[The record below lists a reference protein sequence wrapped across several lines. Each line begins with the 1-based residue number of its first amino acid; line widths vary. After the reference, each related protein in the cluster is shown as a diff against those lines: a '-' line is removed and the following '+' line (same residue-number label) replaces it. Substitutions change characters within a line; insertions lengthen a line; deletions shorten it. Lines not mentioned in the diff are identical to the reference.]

1 MHRVHSYPHLLQRWR
16 AVARAAGVRLQRYAM
31 AGPYPLFCLRT
42 PALAHTG
49 GVYISAGIHG
59 DEPASS
65 EALITWAETQG
76 KRFRELPLLLFPCLN
91 PWGLINN
98 IRLNAEHID
107 LNRSFH
113 RTDLPDIAAL
123 RKLVHPYQFDL
134 ALMLHED
141 YDGEGLYLY
150 ELKGVTPHWGES
162 LLAAARKFLPTEP
175 RTRVDRRKAVN
186 GIIRRRFDPRIFDE
200 IGYPEAIWLHQR
212 HAVRNFTI
220 ETPSEFALERR
231 VRGHMAVIDEALRL
245 LAKSRRET

>member
-1 MHRVHSYPHLLQRWR
+1 MHCVHHYPSLLERWR
-16 AVARAAGVRLQRYAM
+16 AVARTAGVRLHRYAL

-42 PALAHTG
+42 PALAPAG

-65 EALITWAETQG
+65 EALIAWAEGKG
-76 KRFRELPLLLFPCLN
+76 KRLRELPLMLFPCLN
-91 PWGLINN
+91 PWGLVNN
-98 IRLNAEHID
+98 IRLNAEQID

-113 RTDLPDIAAL
+113 RTDLPEISAQ

-134 ALMLHED
+134 GLMLHED
-141 YDGEGLYLY
+141 FDGEGIYLY
-150 ELKGVTPHWGES
+150 ELLSVRPHWGEA
-162 LLAAARKFLPTEP
+162 LLAAARPFLPAEP
-175 RTRVDRRKAVN
+175 RSRVDRRKAVR
-186 GIIRRRFDPRIFDE
+186 GVIRRRFDKRRFEE

-231 VRGHMAVIDEALRL
+231 VKAHMAVIDEALRL
-245 LAKSRRET
+245 LGR